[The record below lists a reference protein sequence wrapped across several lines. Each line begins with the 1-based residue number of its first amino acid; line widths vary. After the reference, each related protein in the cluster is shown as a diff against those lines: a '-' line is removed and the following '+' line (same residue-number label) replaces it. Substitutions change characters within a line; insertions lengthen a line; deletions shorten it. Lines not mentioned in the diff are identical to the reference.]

1 MLNIGRGRLFS
12 LLAEYQ
18 LLVPVKRTCQK
29 AANSH
34 QHFYRHPNL
43 LKLSSPANVMQAREI
58 VEESIAIY
66 NHERPHLGL
75 KYKTPDEIHQA
86 FYRKKGVNLCQD

>member
-1 MLNIGRGRLFS
+1 MYASPGARQTGMVSGRRKAQKTVTQGLDFIVRIRCHQSRIGTRKLHYLLNSQVDNMLNIGRGRLFS

-34 QHFYRHPNL
+34 
-43 LKLSSPANVMQAREI
+43 
-58 VEESIAIY
+58 
-66 NHERPHLGL
+66 
-75 KYKTPDEIHQA
+75 
-86 FYRKKGVNLCQD
+86 